1 MSILSGSGSG
11 SGIVDTT
18 DPSTNPNNILKPLW
32 LTAVDQYNYT
42 VSAGTAVSASG
53 DILFLDQTSTVS
65 LVDLSGNM
73 NLVVL
78 QYNVVDSAD
87 RSLTTT
93 GQMVANGQ
101 VPTVTLSTI
110 TDAAYNNLPYQ
121 IQQRTVV
128 LAGIVYAVSGNT
140 QYLAPTTNQPYI
152 RKWFSFEDV
161 QHRSYVG
168 SGTVTPTN
176 PHGESIGDLTVG
188 DIRFYDQF
196 IGSGMVLS
204 KDISV
209 AGIPGYFCLDT
220 FTASQVSVDYTGDIT
235 DGSFFGGTNVYY
247 VNLSAVPNTVLSAYD
262 TALNL
267 PISVDPVP
275 GTTTVVLYLSVLPA
289 SISIAYTK
297 SPSLAITSIT
307 ASSISFSGLATS
319 NELVISNGTVVQ
331 QLSQSSF
338 PIRKYSSIPR
348 QFQVYVDQNG
358 YLLGDPNVLVPVQ
371 VIGAVESNLNT
382 NLLNTTYTPTVPV
395 YVGVGLHNAGNS
407 AGMTATFLIQGVLA
421 DGTTTNQE
429 YVMFNQSSYSD
440 TLIPPAESENDQ
452 QVLYTAQSYSS
463 VTSVQ
468 AIDSTVSVYALG
480 IPYSFNLVWTISGAL
495 GGYVSIS
502 FNGKV
507 LVPNAT
513 VSGSLFVTDIVFDTL
528 GLVPVVT
535 ASTVPV
541 AFAGTCT
548 VSPPL
553 YYTNSLPSNA
563 TVLVYSKLDPARHR
577 YAAVAGGL
585 WDGRSAQNIVDQR
598 RILPV
603 VRDGVYGITPITA
616 AAEVVVGA
624 NELIQGTGLNALN
637 VQNYKRVA
645 LIIAE
650 DFNEPRY
657 LDSGSV
663 LWHGRSLLDCPVID
677 KSVVDSSPY
686 RSCYRSRL
694 IPLRK
699 YESDNCGFVVIL
711 NSADAAVVQQGSVR
725 VVMKNDTTDI
735 VELVLLPMT
744 GDLSGRIF
752 IGYTNVN
759 YRAAGF
765 VISGKCAGFSAY
777 FVNSANVNTSYIVP
791 VLRRS

>member
-1 MSILSGSGSG
+1 MSDNTSLPLPSINFSTGVLTQDLLHTHFQQVQAFLRQSMSLLSGSGFG
-11 SGIVDTT
+11 VVDTT
-18 DPSTNPNNILKPLW
+18 DPSSNPNNVLKPLW
-32 LTAVDQYNYT
+32 LTAVDQYNY
-42 VSAGTAVSASG
+42 SIAPGIAVSVSG
-53 DILFLDQTSTVS
+53 DILFLDQTTSVS
-65 LVDLSGNM
+65 LVDLSGNL

-78 QYNVVDSAD
+78 QYQVVDSTD

-101 VPTVTLSTI
+101 IPVVTLSCI
-110 TDAAYNNLPYQ
+110 TDAAYQNLPYQ

-128 LAGIVYAVSGNT
+128 LAGVVYAVSGNI
-140 QYLAPTTNQPYI
+140 QYLAPTTTQPYI
-152 RKWFSFEDV
+152 RNWFSFVDTV
-161 QHRSYVG
+161 HRSHVG

-220 FTASQVSVDYTGDIT
+220 FTSAQVKVDFTGAAT

-247 VNLSAVPNTVLSAYD
+247 VNLSAIPNTVLSAYD
-262 TALNL
+262 TTLNL
-267 PISVDPVP
+267 PISVDPIP

-289 SISIAYTK
+289 SISISYTK
-297 SPSLAITSIT
+297 SPSLAIASVS
-307 ASSISFSGLATS
+307 ASSITFSGLASS
-319 NELVISNGTVVQ
+319 NELVISNGVVVQ

-338 PIRKYSSIPR
+338 PIRRYSSIPR
-348 QFQVYVDQNG
+348 KFTVYVDQNG
-358 YLLGDPNVLVPVQ
+358 FLLGDPNVLIPVQ
-371 VIGAVESNLNT
+371 VLGTAENNVGV
-382 NLLNTTYTPTVPV
+382 NLLTSTFTPTVPV
-395 YVGVGLHNAGNS
+395 YVGIGLHNAGS
-407 AGMTATFLIQGVLA
+407 SSSLYVTFLVHGVLA
-421 DGTTTNQE
+421 DGVTLANETIT
-429 YVMFNQSSYSD
+429 FNQSTYSD
-440 TLIPPAESENDQ
+440 TLLPPAESENDQ
-452 QVLYTAQSYSS
+452 QVLYTVQTYSTI
-463 VTSVQ
+463 TSVQ
-468 AIDSTVSVYALG
+468 ATAVVAL
-480 IPYSFNLVWTISGAL
+480 A
-495 GGYVSIS
+495 
-502 FNGKV
+502 
-507 LVPNAT
+507 
-513 VSGSLFVTDIVFDTL
+513 
-528 GLVPVVT
+528 
-535 ASTVPV
+535 
-541 AFAGTCT
+541 
-548 VSPPL
+548 
-553 YYTNSLPSNA
+553 SNA

-577 YAAVAGGL
+577 LAAVASGL
-585 WDGRSAQNIVDQR
+585 WDGRSTQNIVDQR

-624 NELIQGTGLNALN
+624 NELISGTGLNALT
-637 VQNYKRVA
+637 VQDYKRVA

-663 LWHGRSLLDCPVID
+663 LWQGRSLLDSPVID
-677 KSVVDSSPY
+677 KSVIDSSPY

-725 VVMKNDTTDI
+725 VVMKNDVSDI
-735 VELVLLPMT
+735 VEIVLLPMT

-752 IGYTNVN
+752 IGYTQVN

-765 VISGKCAGFSAY
+765 VVSGKCAGFSAY
-777 FVNSANVNTSYIVP
+777 FVNSTNVNTSYIVP